1 MAKKKINK
9 EDYPIITS
17 QELFQKG
24 IGEVVKDAYLD
35 FGSYINLHRHLAEVK
50 DGMKISYRRL
60 IYAST
65 KFPKGKLIP
74 SAEFIPTVSAFHPHS
89 LTGIEGLNATLVNS
103 GIFTGEGSFG
113 YVGIDGIDNPHANPR
128 YTKNRLSDLYW
139 EIIGDSIKEVPY
151 TESPVGALEPAYI
164 PLALPLCL
172 RWDTKIVLTDG
183 RSLTLREITEEF
195 NEGKELFTLSCSLDG
210 DFQVTK
216 IINSCKTKTTNKYL
230 KITLDNNQE
239 IYTTEDHL
247 FMLRDGSYLEA
258 GKLTVGESLMPGYI
272 SYSDDGRRLIKNNYS
287 LNNVLIYRLSDLY
300 NVNHGV
306 YSVDLERLIVH
317 HKDKN
322 KLNDDPTNL
331 IRINKL
337 EHGQYHR
344 EDFINN
350 VRTEEAIRKRK
361 EGVRLYW
368 EYEENHIK
376 ARKRW
381 AATGDIPIPNKDGKT
396 RREISR
402 ENRINYNKSEKAV
415 DNIKNWWKSDD
426 SLEHREKQK
435 KMLQE
440 RNKSDEMRNKLK
452 DWWESDK
459 GEERKEKLRA
469 QVDRLNSDPDNV
481 RKSTRNR
488 YISDFKKYIK
498 AGISRSK
505 ALELTINRP
514 GFSKWFSSKEDFL
527 EAEKTYNHTIISI
540 EVIESETTE
549 DFYDI
554 TVDSKYHNFLLDAG
568 VVVHNCL
575 YLSNLVEGL
584 GVGIRT
590 KYPNFSPK
598 SMYQAYINNNP
609 YLLEPNVNLL
619 LDKERSE
626 LERLW
631 KTGKGSVIY
640 AYKISRQMSPDGK
653 AEGILFEGDTGIFTP
668 NLTKLRAL
676 ETAGKIFIDDMTDL
690 NGPKLFVGRIPGA
703 RGITIEEIETLCRKA
718 CYNNTVYQL
727 NVTDGNTA
735 FRIPLYDWIDYTYK
749 NYIKLV
755 TEINQKRIEK
765 VKFDIMVQE
774 ALPVISNYII
784 NTNPK
789 ATDKEICD
797 ALGVSPEI
805 VSSVMSKPISY
816 LRKNKDT
823 SERVK
828 ELKNKLKELKKF
840 DPVVYTEN
848 IINLM

>member
-103 GIFTGEGSFG
+103 GVFTGEGSFG

-172 RWDTKIVLTDG
+172 I
-183 RSLTLREITEEF
+183 
-195 NEGKELFTLSCSLDG
+195 LS
-210 DFQVTK
+210 Q
-216 IINSCKTKTTNKYL
+216 
-230 KITLDNNQE
+230 
-239 IYTTEDHL
+239 
-247 FMLRDGSYLEA
+247 
-258 GKLTVGESLMPGYI
+258 
-272 SYSDDGRRLIKNNYS
+272 
-287 LNNVLIYRLSDLY
+287 
-300 NVNHGV
+300 
-306 YSVDLERLIVH
+306 
-317 HKDKN
+317 
-322 KLNDDPTNL
+322 
-331 IRINKL
+331 
-337 EHGQYHR
+337 
-344 EDFINN
+344 
-350 VRTEEAIRKRK
+350 
-361 EGVRLYW
+361 
-368 EYEENHIK
+368 
-376 ARKRW
+376 
-381 AATGDIPIPNKDGKT
+381 
-396 RREISR
+396 
-402 ENRINYNKSEKAV
+402 
-415 DNIKNWWKSDD
+415 
-426 SLEHREKQK
+426 
-435 KMLQE
+435 
-440 RNKSDEMRNKLK
+440 
-452 DWWESDK
+452 
-459 GEERKEKLRA
+459 
-469 QVDRLNSDPDNV
+469 
-481 RKSTRNR
+481 
-488 YISDFKKYIK
+488 
-498 AGISRSK
+498 
-505 ALELTINRP
+505 
-514 GFSKWFSSKEDFL
+514 
-527 EAEKTYNHTIISI
+527 
-540 EVIESETTE
+540 
-549 DFYDI
+549 
-554 TVDSKYHNFLLDAG
+554 
-568 VVVHNCL
+568 
-575 YLSNLVEGL
+575 LVEGL

-598 SMYQAYINNNP
+598 SLYQAYINNNP

-619 LDKERSE
+619 LDKEHSE

-631 KTGKGSVIY
+631 KTGKGSVVY
-640 AYKISRQMSPDGK
+640 AYRISRQMSPDGK